1 MSNFNLKKWRQ
12 RLGFPHEV
20 HAATRL
26 GLSLNQ
32 YHAYENNEEE
42 IPRYIELAAF
52 AVELGDVLFHKAR
65 EQYPKFRHQGMG
77 YGYTRS
83 HFLKLFFEE
92 KRLLYSLKLNK
103 TDPLFLKGN
112 KSSDISEIK

>member
-1 MSNFNLKKWRQ
+1 MSDFNLKKWRQ

-32 YHAYENNEEE
+32 YYAYENKEKE

-77 YGYTRS
+77 YGYTKS

-103 TDPLFLKGN
+103 TDLLFLKEVSN
-112 KSSDISEIK
+112 DYI